1 VNAVTVLAAGSGVA
15 FVIYGALCLFSA
27 SMQAEFIRFGLERFR
42 VLTGILEVLGG
53 VGLLVGLKWPPALWL
68 SSGGLATLMLCGVIV
83 RVVVNDRVVDLLP
96 ASMLMLVNGYILWV
110 SWTRA

>member
-1 VNAVTVLAAGSGVA
+1 VNTITVLAFGSGVA
-15 FVIYGALCLFSA
+15 FVIYGALCLSSA
-27 SMQAEFIRFGLERFR
+27 SMQSEFIRFGLERFR

-53 VGLLVGLKWPPALWL
+53 VGLLVGLKWPPALGL

-83 RVVVNDRVVDLLP
+83 RVVVNDRAVDMLP
-96 ASMLMLVNGYILWV
+96 AFILMLVNGYISWL